1 MTAPAYDEDP
11 GPEQPFISHLVEL
24 RDRLLRMIMAIAVM
38 FLILFPFAND
48 LYTFVAEPIRAQLP
62 EGSTMIATQVASPF
76 LTPFKLALVAAV
88 FLAMPYLL
96 FQIWGFVAPGLYQH
110 EKRFALPLLASSIV
124 LFYLGMAF
132 AYLVV
137 FPLVFAFFA
146 ATTPEG
152 VAQMPDISFY
162 LDFVL
167 KIFFA
172 FGVAFQIPIA
182 TILLVAMG
190 MTTAESLCEK
200 RPYVIVGCFVVGML
214 LTPPDVISQTLL
226 AVPMWMLYEAG
237 IFFSRFFRKD
247 DVEETEEQP
256 PTGPGPGTGSGPGRG
271 PATASGPGRN
281 HAGGQTTSANTAPA
295 GAASTGTAAG
305 PATSTAGS
313 DPGTAT
319 TLGAGVASMAAAGVS
334 SGAADDP
341 EPGPASATAAALE
354 AASAPSS
361 PPTGG
366 QTPTPG
372 FAPGEVIIG
381 ADIDGGDPFD
391 PSRFVPL
398 TPEEMEAELDAIE
411 AAEAALDPA
420 SLEATDDA
428 DHESDSLDTVDPID
442 ALLERVKELRELEN
456 EPGARQLL
464 YRVLADGNESQRFV
478 AMNILTEMDQP

>member
-1 MTAPAYDEDP
+1 
-11 GPEQPFISHLVEL
+11 
-24 RDRLLRMIMAIAVM
+24 
-38 FLILFPFAND
+38 
-48 LYTFVAEPIRAQLP
+48 
-62 EGSTMIATQVASPF
+62 
-76 LTPFKLALVAAV
+76 
-88 FLAMPYLL
+88 
-96 FQIWGFVAPGLYQH
+96 
-110 EKRFALPLLASSIV
+110 LLASSIV

-190 MTTAESLCEK
+190 MTTAESLSEK

-256 PTGPGPGTGSGPGRG
+256 PTGSGPGRG

-295 GAASTGTAAG
+295 GTAAG
-305 PATSTAGS
+305 PAASAAASGPATSAAGS

-334 SGAADDP
+334 SGGRRTTLSRGQHQPPPPPWRRLQPRLHPLRKARPPPRDSP
-341 EPGPASATAAALE
+341 RGRSSSARTSTAATPSIL
-354 AASAPSS
+354 AASS
-361 PPTGG
+361 P
-366 QTPTPG
+366 
-372 FAPGEVIIG
+372 
-381 ADIDGGDPFD
+381 
-391 PSRFVPL
+391 
-398 TPEEMEAELDAIE
+398 
-411 AAEAALDPA
+411 
-420 SLEATDDA
+420 
-428 DHESDSLDTVDPID
+428 
-442 ALLERVKELRELEN
+442 
-456 EPGARQLL
+456 
-464 YRVLADGNESQRFV
+464 
-478 AMNILTEMDQP
+478 

>member
-190 MTTAESLCEK
+190 MTTAESLSEK

-256 PTGPGPGTGSGPGRG
+256 PTGSGPGRG

-341 EPGPASATAAALE
+341 EPGPASATAATLE

-411 AAEAALDPA
+411 AAEAALDP
-420 SLEATDDA
+420 LA
-428 DHESDSLDTVDPID
+428 DQAADEDQSAHPVTLDPID